1 MRRRG
6 GGGRSSFA
14 RKGIKKSVCSFHTDP
29 HLPSSLVTPFQ
40 KILLLCPLLKFSVKW
55 RGVMALEFRVRVG
68 VQAFWYDIPK
78 SANFKLMP
86 TVL

>member
-1 MRRRG
+1 
-6 GGGRSSFA
+6 
-14 RKGIKKSVCSFHTDP
+14 
-29 HLPSSLVTPFQ
+29 
-40 KILLLCPLLKFSVKW
+40 
-55 RGVMALEFRVRVG
+55 MALEFRVRVG